1 VSGQLVGPVPVIRFM
16 DGTRQAYTPPRNTMD
31 IRYAVCKDHHP
42 ACDCREALLAED
54 INEYRMMFR
63 QLEDAI
69 LAAIK
74 GHQTYAYT
82 GRSDTGWSAEDEFG
96 QCKCPACVIARA
108 AHIGF
113 SECMQQRH
121 EASKRAF
128 TEACERD
135 RAHFARLYPDMDE
148 VPF

>member
-1 VSGQLVGPVPVIRFM
+1 VSAALVGPLPVITFA

-31 IRYAVCKDHHP
+31 IRYAVCSDHHP
-42 ACDCREALLAED
+42 GCDCREALLAED
-54 INEYRMMFR
+54 IGEYRMMLR
-63 QLEDAI
+63 DVEQAI

-82 GRSDTGWSAEDEFG
+82 GQSDTGWSAEDEFG

-113 SECMQQRH
+113 GECMQQRR
-121 EASKRAF
+121 EASDRAAA
-128 TEACERD
+128 EARERD
-135 RAHFARLYPDMDE
+135 RAHYARICPDLDE